1 MRRMILLALG
11 VFILLVSLGWSQPSG
26 VGKNEKRAPNVEPHV
41 FRATATEVKG
51 EVVVQVACPCIR
63 LPYDAERKP
72 LQGTVYVWEEI
83 KPLTL
88 GKEVAAYSQAGRPVG
103 KEAVLKALAKPTMA
117 VCFVRS
123 NADDPERPDPVF
135 LEVFREEAVILVYNA
150 KDIVR

>member
-1 MRRMILLALG
+1 MRRILLSLG
-11 VFILLVSLGWSQPSG
+11 VLGLLVSLGWSQPLG
-26 VGKNEKRAPNVEPHV
+26 VGKNEKRAPNVGPHV

-51 EVVVQVACPCIR
+51 EVVVQVACPNVR
-63 LPYDAERKP
+63 LPYDADRKP
-72 LQGTVYVWEEI
+72 LKGTVYVWEEI

-88 GKEVAAYSQAGRPVG
+88 GKEVAAYSRAGKPLG

-123 NADDPERPDPVF
+123 NEDDPEVPDPVYM
-135 LEVFREEAVILVYNA
+135 EVFREEAVILVYHA